1 MRNAEFHRTR
11 KRLCQRRAQ
20 TKKTN
25 APEGSASACRMK
37 KKQGISIVI
46 KRMPGTSRALSSS
59 RELSSSRALKLWHT
73 RRNRTKATLGDEKG
87 QGPRDE
93 QPERCTWKS
102 YEIRLPVEH

>member
-37 KKQGISIVI
+37 KKTGNLYCDKENARNLSS
-46 KRMPGTSRALSSS
+46 TLELSRAL
-59 RELSSSRALKLWHT
+59 ELSGSQALAYTQKPHEGY
-73 RRNRTKATLGDEKG
+73 AGG
-87 QGPRDE
+87 
-93 QPERCTWKS
+93 
-102 YEIRLPVEH
+102 

>member
-37 KKQGISIVI
+37 KKQGISITVSI
-46 KRMPGTSRALSSS
+46 FRVKSLS
-59 RELSSSRALKLWHT
+59 EA
-73 RRNRTKATLGDEKG
+73 ATLCDLFSA
-87 QGPRDE
+87 DLLLA
-93 QPERCTWKS
+93 
-102 YEIRLPVEH
+102 RLRL